1 LIWRKSPYVLEKE
14 NKFTKNMNED
24 YEHRLREIE
33 QEKVIL
39 DYLQQNLMV
48 KKGEKNE

>member
-1 LIWRKSPYVLEKE
+1 M
-14 NKFTKNMNED
+14 TED

-48 KKGEKNE
+48 KKDGKEE